1 MSCRVVSC
9 RVVSCRV
16 VSCRVVSCRVVS
28 CRVVSCRVVSCR
40 VVWLSNQ
47 CLCFS
52 CAAYSLKH
60 ARDLV
65 RAITKKV
72 KHPAHYIM
80 KDPSMRPGVH
90 QVNLAPWNS
99 QVPRVTSAG
108 AKGFPAF
115 RKPPMRRQLGYVKAQ

>member
-1 MSCRVVSC
+1 MITKPLHYLILNNSMHATDH
-9 RVVSCRV
+9 
-16 VSCRVVSCRVVS
+16 
-28 CRVVSCRVVSCR
+28 
-40 VVWLSNQ
+40 
-47 CLCFS
+47 CLCIW

-80 KDPSMRPGVH
+80 KVPSRNQGAH
-90 QVNLAPWNS
+90 QVYLAPWNS
-99 QVPRVTSAG
+99 QAPRVSSAG
-108 AKGFPAF
+108 PKGFPAF